1 MGKKHQK
8 NRKLSP
14 DKDTRVIT
22 TQKIW
27 EMTVGILAICI
38 PLAAVTKSG
47 PILPL
52 AAIAGATF
60 STVAVWRADEK
71 KSNSH
76 DLSLQQLETLQ
87 QRLANLETIVS
98 SDDFDLNKKIK
109 QLEITD
115 KTKRSRN
122 KKSQK

>member
-1 MGKKHQK
+1 MGKKRQK

-14 DKDTRVIT
+14 DKDIRVIT
-22 TQKIW
+22 TKKIW

-52 AAIAGATF
+52 AAIAGATL
-60 STVAVWRADEK
+60 STAAIWLADDK
-71 KSNSH
+71 KATSP
-76 DLSLQQLETLQ
+76 DLLSQQLEILQ

-98 SDDFDLNKKIK
+98 SDEFDLNNKIK
-109 QLEITD
+109 NLEITD
-115 KTKRSRN
+115 QTKPTSNKKTK
-122 KKSQK
+122 K